1 MEARRG
7 SARRQ
12 PPLCLNNCETKPN
25 ASCTTKLSHLVLAV
39 FLLLSF
45 KLMHYIL
52 LSHANL
58 ISFGMFSILRSTL
71 VASITGIKCI
81 FGGQVSHSIHCD
93 EAYSAV
99 TSVRLNQC
107 STAEGNFSIFQG
119 GGWREGGR
127 WRMGGGGEGVVD

>member
-1 MEARRG
+1 MHNQAF
-7 SARRQ
+7 
-12 PPLCLNNCETKPN
+12 TF
-25 ASCTTKLSHLVLAV
+25 VLRV
-39 FLLLSF
+39 FLLLSYKF
-45 KLMHYIL
+45 NALYL
-52 LSHANL
+52 ANSHAIL
-58 ISFGMFSILRSTL
+58 TSFGMFSILRSTL
-71 VASITGIKCI
+71 VACITGIKCI